1 MKKLNLR
8 ESRHRNLLL
17 PCSSGCKS
25 GAQHGAGRGMLRAEN
40 VKLQMTDGSFAGDSS
55 LALDRVKTVSRTYTL
70 SQAQLENLFL
80 QSAKTELYIR
90 SSNAI
95 LIGVAKM
102 GNHVLFTILNMG
114 DGIKMVEWKA
124 WSSTSLLKT
133 TKFTTKG

>member
-55 LALDRVKTVSRTYTL
+55 LALERVKTVSRTYML
-70 SQAQLENLFL
+70 S
-80 QSAKTELYIR
+80 
-90 SSNAI
+90 
-95 LIGVAKM
+95 
-102 GNHVLFTILNMG
+102 
-114 DGIKMVEWKA
+114 
-124 WSSTSLLKT
+124 
-133 TKFTTKG
+133 